1 MVQVSCNGKPIQME
15 IDTGA
20 SCTLMGKNDF
30 ENLQNSMA
38 ESIHLA
44 PNEKPVRTYTK
55 EIIKTLGTF
64 QGHFTYKG
72 QSVTNSVLVVDHQG
86 PILMGRDL
94 LGKLKLDWQAVMASQ
109 VHVVISNN
117 SPNPVKDYPKLFEPG
132 LGKLEGVKAKIRVNE
147 GAVPIYQKARPILFI
162 ERELVEDEL
171 SRLENLDVIEPVQFS
186 EWASQ
191 IVPVRKVSGNFR

>member
-72 QSVTNSVLVVDHQG
+72 QSVTNNVLVVDHQG
-86 PILMGRDL
+86 PILMGRDR
-94 LGKLKLDWQAVMASQ
+94 LGKLKLDWQSVMASQ

-117 SPNPVKDYPKLFEPG
+117 SPNPVKDYPKFFESS
-132 LGKLEGVKAKIRVNE
+132 LGKLEGVKAKIHVNE
-147 GAVPIYQKARPILFI
+147 GAVPIYQKARPIPFI
-162 ERELVEDEL
+162 ERE
-171 SRLENLDVIEPVQFS
+171 S
-186 EWASQ
+186 
-191 IVPVRKVSGNFR
+191 